1 MDHSLVAVI
10 SIGSSIHKQRSIE
23 LHKWVLKMT
32 DGICYVIIEMFGKI
46 LQVIA
51 YRMLIYL
58 EIGHLKKSSYTMWGS
73 DTLPGVPLI

>member
-1 MDHSLVAVI
+1 
-10 SIGSSIHKQRSIE
+10 
-23 LHKWVLKMT
+23 MT

-58 EIGHLKKSSYTMWGS
+58 EIGHLKKSNYIMWGS